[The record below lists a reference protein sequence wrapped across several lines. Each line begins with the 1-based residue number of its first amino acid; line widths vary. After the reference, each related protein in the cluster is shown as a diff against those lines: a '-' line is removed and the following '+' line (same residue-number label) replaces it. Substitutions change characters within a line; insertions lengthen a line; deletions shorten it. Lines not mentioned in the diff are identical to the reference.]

1 MEFPIELYSTARE
14 MPPRIPQP
22 SHRHGAPSGPWP
34 FLDLDSEI
42 DPVQL
47 AHPQSPSATQLQEAD
62 WSKYPQSLYP
72 NWTPAQQEKSGIAK
86 IIQHVPRE
94 TCTIHHVNVLKTGVF
109 TSDEDDVVTDETQDE
124 YWKKLQDDL
133 PDEIRLRALF
143 VDKLSGPVLQM
154 LGTRYNVEPFFFSSS
169 LKWIPA
175 RYQEAVGEGDH
186 ITLTLTFIRTMQNPT
201 TVPPSP
207 RSSYNPSI
215 RTLHSVDQ
223 VIDTQAPLILSSSD
237 HLLLPDIIA
246 IHMIRSPKRSTIISY
261 HPPHVHRTTTASMLR
276 TRLLAAGQSV
286 YWNKIFASTIGTDP
300 TFVLLALLWY
310 PLYAFDESLQ
320 ALYDHICWLEFRVM
334 STTDMTLTQQL
345 HVVRAH
351 LLHYASLLEDF
362 RKTVVFVAQ
371 TPNPVLEHP
380 SDARPPETIAFV
392 TELMRKESTN
402 LLNEISRLEQ
412 SRSMQDNR
420 LKNVMNLAF
429 SSVNLEDSRRM
440 RELTEATV
448 RDSAAMKQIA
458 YLTMFFL
465 PASFA
470 ASIFGMNVKEIN
482 PGTNGTI
489 PYYLALALPLTAV
502 TIWIIM
508 TFRYRRRNLDNPN
521 HDDDHTYNPRWSRF
535 SWPLVALRNL
545 RRKEKGTS
553 RNSKAATF
561 SLNSRPVTAFELN
574 SRPNSPPMSRTT
586 SKALEARNM

>member
-1 MEFPIELYSTARE
+1 
-14 MPPRIPQP
+14 MPPLIPQP

-34 FLDLDSEI
+34 FLDLDSEEH
-42 DPVQL
+42 PVQL
-47 AHPQSPSATQLQEAD
+47 AHPQSPAATRLQEAD

-72 NWTPAQQEKSGIAK
+72 NWTPAQQEKSGIAQ
-86 IIQHVPRE
+86 IIQHGRE
-94 TCTIHHVNVLKTGVF
+94 TSTIHHVNVLKTGVF

-169 LKWIPA
+169 LNWIPA

-186 ITLTLTFIRTMQNPT
+186 ITLTLTFIRTMQHL
-201 TVPPSP
+201 PPSYD
-207 RSSYNPSI
+207 SSI
-215 RTLHSVDQ
+215 RTLNSADQ
-223 VIDTQAPLILSSSD
+223 KIDTQAPLILSSSD
-237 HLLLPDIIA
+237 RILLPDLIA
-246 IHMIRSPKRSTIISY
+246 IHMVRSPKRSTIISY
-261 HPPHVHRTTTASMLR
+261 HPPQEHRTTAARVLR
-276 TRLLAAGQSV
+276 ARLLAAGQSV

-300 TFVLLALLWY
+300 TFALLALLWY

-320 ALYDHICWLEFRVM
+320 ALYDHICWLESRVM
-334 STTDMTLTQQL
+334 SATDMTPLTQQL
-345 HVVRAH
+345 HLVRAH

-380 SDARPPETIAFV
+380 SDARSPETIAFV
-392 TELMRKESTN
+392 TELMRKESAN

-412 SRSMQDNR
+412 SRSMQDSR
-420 LKNVMNLAF
+420 LENAMHLAF

-448 RDSAAMKQIA
+448 RDSAAMRELTEATVRDSATMKQIA
-458 YLTMFFL
+458 YLSMFFL
-465 PASFA
+465 PASLV
-470 ASIFGMNVKEIN
+470 ASIFGMNVKEIT
-482 PGTNGTI
+482 PGTHGTI
-489 PYYLALALPLTAV
+489 PYFLILTGLLTAL

-508 TFRYRRRNLDNPN
+508 TFQYRRRNSANPI

-535 SWPLVALRNL
+535 SWPLVALRNWRL
-545 RRKEKGTS
+545 RLKGKGTS
-553 RNSKAATF
+553 GIQEFA
-561 SLNSRPVTAFELN
+561 V
-574 SRPNSPPMSRTT
+574 
-586 SKALEARNM
+586 

>member
-1 MEFPIELYSTARE
+1 
-14 MPPRIPQP
+14 MPPIIPQP

-47 AHPQSPSATQLQEAD
+47 AHPQSPAATPLQEAD

-72 NWTPAQQEKSGIAK
+72 NWTLAQQEKSGIAQ
-86 IIQHVPRE
+86 IIQHGRE
-94 TCTIHHVNVLKTGVF
+94 TSTIHHVHVLKNGVF
-109 TSDEDDVVTDETQDE
+109 TSGEDDVVTDETQDE
-124 YWKKLQDDL
+124 YWKKLLDDL

-143 VDKLSGPVLQM
+143 VDELSGPVLQM

-169 LKWIPA
+169 LNWIPA
-175 RYQEAVGEGDH
+175 RYQEAAGEGDH
-186 ITLTLTFIRTMQNPT
+186 ITLTLTFIRTMQKPT

-207 RSSYNPSI
+207 RSSHNSSI

-223 VIDTQAPLILSSSD
+223 KIDTQAPLSLSSSD
-237 HLLLPDIIA
+237 HILLPDIIA
-246 IHMIRSPKRSTIISY
+246 IHMVRSPRRSTIISY
-261 HPPHVHRTTTASMLR
+261 HPPHVHRTTAAGVLR
-276 TRLLAAGQSV
+276 TRLLVAGQSV
-286 YWNKIFASTIGTDP
+286 YWNKIFTSTIGTDP

-320 ALYDHICWLEFRVM
+320 ALYDHICSLVPCPLPLVPLRGVLTWEAQESQVM
-334 STTDMTLTQQL
+334 STTDMTPLTQQL

-380 SDARPPETIAFV
+380 SDARSPETTAFV
-392 TELMRKESTN
+392 TELMRKESAN
-402 LLNEISRLEQ
+402 LLNEILRLEQ

-448 RDSAAMKQIA
+448 RDSAAMRELTEATVRDSATMKQIA

-470 ASIFGMNVKEIN
+470 ASIFGMNVKEIS
-482 PGTNGTI
+482 PGTHGTI
-489 PYYLALALPLTAV
+489 PYFLILTGLLTAL

-508 TFRYRRRNLDNPN
+508 TFQYRRRNSANPI

-535 SWPLVALRNL
+535 SWPLVALRNWRL
-545 RRKEKGTS
+545 RLKGKGTLGIQEF
-553 RNSKAATF
+553 A
-561 SLNSRPVTAFELN
+561 V
-574 SRPNSPPMSRTT
+574 
-586 SKALEARNM
+586 